1 MKSNIM
7 KTPKTVNYFRFNQHI
22 YCVLCWCILTLCL
35 SCSNS
40 GKQVS
45 NIEKFTNKVTLIP
58 QVKYITGCS
67 NQIDIVEL
75 NDYYIIQNDV
85 EAHQMQLSV
94 YNKKTNQ
101 FLYGFAPKGH
111 GKHETLAMDMVQNSK
126 GDTLEIIDQ
135 SKYKILKYKINNDKA
150 DFISEKFID
159 VPAVGALQ
167 EVYRHSDSI
176 IVFNTLDGNLQ
187 TYNDSTNK
195 TISVYNFCDSLGLQK
210 DKRDIAN
217 FHFAYYNNKVSIGF
231 RHFNSIIAGDIDHNG
246 KIVIQDI
253 NNIKKMS
260 SDSDVNMIYYAYVSM
275 NGDYVIA
282 QYMGYA
288 PGFIKKTAFNYN
300 LFSPKF
306 EIEIYSNDLNPYKH
320 VIPKT
325 DILRCK
331 IANKGKCFYSW
342 NPLDSKENILIFNF

>member
-22 YCVLCWCILTLCL
+22 YGVLCWCILTLCL

-45 NIEKFTNKVTLIP
+45 NINKFANKVTLVP

-67 NQIDIVEL
+67 NQIDFVEL

-94 YNKKTNQ
+94 YDKKTNQ
-101 FLYGFAPKGH
+101 FLYDFASKGH
-111 GKHETLAMDMVQNSK
+111 GQHEIIAMDMVQNSK

-135 SKYKILKYKINNDKA
+135 TKYKILKYKINNDKA
-150 DFISEKFID
+150 DFICEKSID
-159 VPAVGALQ
+159 MPAVGPLQ
-167 EVYRHSDSI
+167 EVYRHNDSI

-195 TISVYNFCDSLGLQK
+195 TISVYNFCDSLELKK
-210 DKRDIAN
+210 DKRNIAN
-217 FHFAYYNNKVSIGF
+217 FHFAYYNNKVCIGF
-231 RHFNSIIAGDIDHNG
+231 RHINSIIAGDIDQNG
-246 KIVIQDI
+246 KIAIHDI
-253 NNIKKMS
+253 KNVKTLS
-260 SDSDVNMIYYAYVSM
+260 SDSDINMIYYAYVSM

-288 PGFIKKTAFNYN
+288 PGFIKKTAYNYN
-300 LFSPKF
+300 LFCPKF